1 MINDS
6 NNNYGGAFSPY
17 EDIDTPD
24 NEDKGV
30 LSDDDGQPITNPI
43 DNYYLKTSTRVDV
56 FSPNDDDNKHEKD
69 EKLHISNLRKMME
82 KRNNND
88 ISDVTDIDSR
98 VKKPAVMNPAQKIL
112 DEKLNLCINGIRL
125 IVDRL
130 DKDAYEQGK
139 QAMMNTTHP
148 YAAEDNKHADGT
160 INQIDVLYHNL
171 QKANKKIKELQQKKE
186 EI

>member
-17 EDIDTPD
+17 EDLGDTPD
-24 NEDKGV
+24 NDDKGV
-30 LSDDDGQPITNPI
+30 FVNSDPSESYNPERDDMSNKSGDGNDGEDYTL
-43 DNYYLKTSTRVDV
+43 DNNYFAK
-56 FSPNDDDNKHEKD
+56 
-69 EKLHISNLRKMME
+69 
-82 KRNNND
+82 NNTD
-88 ISDVTDIDSR
+88 ISDITDIDSR
-98 VKKPAVMNPAQKIL
+98 KPTMSPAQKIL
-112 DEKLNLCINGIRL
+112 DEKLNLVINGIRI

-130 DKDAYEQGK
+130 DKDAYAEGK

-148 YAAEDNKHADGT
+148 YAEDKHADGT

>member
-1 MINDS
+1 MMNDN

-17 EDIDTPD
+17 EDIGDTPD
-24 NEDKGV
+24 NDDKGV
-30 LSDDDGQPITNPI
+30 FVGDPSESYNPDRDDISTKGGDGNDADEDYTLD
-43 DNYYLKTSTRVDV
+43 DNYFANT
-56 FSPNDDDNKHEKD
+56 
-69 EKLHISNLRKMME
+69 
-82 KRNNND
+82 D

-98 VKKPAVMNPAQKIL
+98 VKKPAVMSPSQKIL
-112 DEKLNLCINGIRL
+112 DEKLNLCINGIRM
-125 IVDRL
+125 IIDRL

-148 YAAEDNKHADGT
+148 YAEDNKHADGT